1 MSNSAYSKLSK
12 NKKPKK
18 MPDRDL
24 PIIRP
29 KVVKP
34 EKMPDKDLPI
44 IRPKV
49 VEPTKKPLKIEEN
62 IKRMLNPFK
71 KSVGGSV
78 TVPVKIGRT
87 KKTKIY

>member
-18 MPDRDL
+18 MPDR
-24 PIIRP
+24 
-29 KVVKP
+29 
-34 EKMPDKDLPI
+34 DLPI